1 MPEATDIVTLVETLG
16 FPAFLTI
23 VLIGGIYFMAR
34 WMMNI
39 LLSKLDTQHA
49 QLMAKSEAQN
59 KMIIKLIDRVR
70 AMDNDLIRLDVMIR
84 LIRDMPPDW
93 ERLGKR
99 NPEDAR
105 QD

>member
-1 MPEATDIVTLVETLG
+1 MIEAGDIATLMETLG
-16 FPAFLTI
+16 FP
-23 VLIGGIYFMAR
+23 VLISLLAGGALWLVIK
-34 WMMNI
+34 WMMKT
-39 LLSKLDTQHA
+39 LCDKLDSQH
-49 QLMAKSEAQN
+49 
-59 KMIIKLIDRVR
+59 KMTIKLIDRVR

-84 LIRDMPPDW
+84 LLRDMPPDY